1 MVNSASYKL
10 KHSMFPKLFTRERK
24 LPFKTV
30 MQLLLRKSVKP
41 LQLILNEWTDYL
53 DYEISSSA
61 LSQAR
66 QKLKHTAF
74 IELHKKCVVEVM
86 YGEGNYN
93 RYKGHRLLAIDGTS
107 LRLPNTEELREEFGL
122 IVHMSEKKKL
132 ASNQVEAKALFIYDV
147 LNEIPVSADLF
158 PGRTNELKA
167 SRSQLKTLQ
176 EQDILIAD
184 RGYGSYRFFAEIIEK
199 EADFIIRCKDK
210 TFKRHHGLL
219 QSKRRKENIV
229 EIPAPIAVLK
239 EGLLPLKLKIRF
251 IRIEL
256 DNGEVEIL
264 ATSLLNTKKFPYS
277 DFKSLYYKRWGIE
290 TYFQTLKSRL
300 TIDNFTGK
308 SLNAVLQDFYAT
320 VFVSG
325 LETIITSEAETELG
339 KNKTKYKRRVNK
351 AIAFHT
357 IKNKIIKMVFDPRP
371 DNEAKILRLF
381 LQNPNLVRPHRP
393 KPPRTPSA
401 RNNNNRNSLYF
412 QRYARKH
419 VF

>member
-10 KHSMFPKLFTRERK
+10 SHSMLPKLFTRERK

-41 LQLILNEWTDYL
+41 LQIILNEWTDHL

-86 YGEGNYN
+86 YGEGNYE

-107 LRLPNTEELREEFGL
+107 LRLPNTAELREEFGL
-122 IVHMSEKKKL
+122 IVHMSGKRKL

-147 LNEIPVSADLF
+147 LNEIPVSVDLF
-158 PGRTNELKA
+158 PGRTSELKA
-167 SRSQLKTLQ
+167 SRSQLKTIK

-184 RGYGSYRFFAEIIEK
+184 RGYGSYRFFAEIIGRK
-199 EADFIIRCKDK
+199 ADYIVRCKEK
-210 TFKRHHGLL
+210 TFKRHHGLSE
-219 QSKRRKENIV
+219 SKQEAIV
-229 EIPAPIAVLK
+229 EIPAPIAVLE

-251 IRIEL
+251 IRLEL

-264 ATSLLNTKKFPYS
+264 ATSLLDTKKFPYS

-300 TIDNFTGK
+300 TLDNFTGK
-308 SLNAVLQDFYAT
+308 TLNAVLQDFYAT

-325 LETIITSEAETELG
+325 LETIITSDAETELG
-339 KNKTKYKRRVNK
+339 KTKTKYKRRVNK

-357 IKNKIIKMVFDPRP
+357 IKNKIIKMVFDPQP
-371 DNEAKILRLF
+371 DNEAKIQRLF
-381 LQNPNLVRPHRP
+381 LQNPNLIRPHRL

-401 RNNNNRNSLYF
+401 RDNKNRNSLYF